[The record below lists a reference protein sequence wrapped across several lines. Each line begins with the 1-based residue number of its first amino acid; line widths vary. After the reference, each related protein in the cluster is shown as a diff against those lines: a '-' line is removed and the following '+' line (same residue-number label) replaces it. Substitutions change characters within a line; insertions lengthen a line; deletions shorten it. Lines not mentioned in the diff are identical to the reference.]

1 MKLKKIT
8 IITASAAIL
17 ILAFALQALAM
28 DFSAEFVEKDGDS
41 VRKGKIYM
49 TGQKSRFEME
59 GMDEIEVT
67 RADKKVMWIIFPKKR
82 VYVEEEFWGVIPGDI
97 GETGAP
103 KDTGDLSRKDL
114 GYEMVDSY
122 RLKKF
127 LVTVKYN
134 KGETQDQYYEW
145 YRTGFPIPVKMES
158 MNGAVSYE
166 YKKIKMAPQAPSL
179 FNEPKDYK
187 KITIDELEKLEA
199 EWAKDKKK

>member
-8 IITASAAIL
+8 MIAAAAAIL
-17 ILAFALQALAM
+17 VMALALQALAL

-59 GMDEIEVT
+59 GMDSIEVT

-82 VYVEEEFWGVIPGDI
+82 VYVEEEFWGVIPGDVK
-97 GETGAP
+97 ETNAA

-145 YRTGFPIPVKMES
+145 HRSGFPIPVKMES
-158 MNGAVSYE
+158 LNGSASYE
-166 YKKIKMAPQAPSL
+166 YQKITTAPQDPNL
-179 FNEPKDYK
+179 FNEPKGYK

-199 EWAKDKKK
+199 EWEKEKKK

>member
-97 GETGAP
+97 GETARRR
-103 KDTGDLSRKDL
+103 TRETSR
-114 GYEMVDSY
+114 
-122 RLKKF
+122 
-127 LVTVKYN
+127 
-134 KGETQDQYYEW
+134 
-145 YRTGFPIPVKMES
+145 
-158 MNGAVSYE
+158 
-166 YKKIKMAPQAPSL
+166 
-179 FNEPKDYK
+179 
-187 KITIDELEKLEA
+187 
-199 EWAKDKKK
+199 AKTSAMKWSTATA

>member
-59 GMDEIEVT
+59 GME
-67 RADKKVMWIIFPKKR
+67 VMWIIFPKKR

-166 YKKIKMAPQAPSL
+166 YKKIKMAPQDPSL
-179 FNEPKDYK
+179 FNEPKGYK

>member
-28 DFSAEFVEKDGDS
+28 VFSAEFVEKDGDA
-41 VRKGKIYM
+41 VRNGMRYM

-166 YKKIKMAPQAPSL
+166 YKKIKMAPQDPSL
-179 FNEPKDYK
+179 FNEPKGYK

-199 EWAKDKKK
+199 EWAKEKKK

>member
-8 IITASAAIL
+8 MIAAAAAIL
-17 ILAFALQALAM
+17 VMALALQALAL

-59 GMDEIEVT
+59 GMDSIEVT

-82 VYVEEEFWGVIPGDI
+82 VYVEEEFWGVIPGDVK
-97 GETGAP
+97 ETNAA

-122 RLKKF
+122 RLS
-127 LVTVKYN
+127 TTN
-134 KGETQDQYYEW
+134 GTAAA
-145 YRTGFPIPVKMES
+145 FPSP
-158 MNGAVSYE
+158 
-166 YKKIKMAPQAPSL
+166 
-179 FNEPKDYK
+179 
-187 KITIDELEKLEA
+187 
-199 EWAKDKKK
+199 

>member
-8 IITASAAIL
+8 MIAAAAAIL
-17 ILAFALQALAM
+17 VMALALQALAL

-59 GMDEIEVT
+59 GMDSIEVT

-82 VYVEEEFWGVIPGDI
+82 VYVEEEFWGVIPGDVK
-97 GETGAP
+97 ETNAA

-145 YRTGFPIPVKMES
+145 HRSGFPIPVNMES
-158 MNGAVSYE
+158 LNGSASYE
-166 YKKIKMAPQAPSL
+166 YQRIKTAPQDPNL
-179 FNEPKDYK
+179 FNEPKGYK

-199 EWAKDKKK
+199 EWAKEKKK

>member
-1 MKLKKIT
+1 
-8 IITASAAIL
+8 
-17 ILAFALQALAM
+17 M

-166 YKKIKMAPQAPSL
+166 YKKIKMAPQDPGL
-179 FNEPKDYK
+179 FNEPKGYK